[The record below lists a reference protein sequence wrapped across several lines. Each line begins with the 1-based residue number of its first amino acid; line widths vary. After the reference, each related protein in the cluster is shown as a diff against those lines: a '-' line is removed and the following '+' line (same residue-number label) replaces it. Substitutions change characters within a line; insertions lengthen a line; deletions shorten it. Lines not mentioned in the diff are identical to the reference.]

1 MNELD
6 LLDNRIERYVHKR
19 MTDEERISFEE
30 EMKTNDQLRKNIR
43 DLITLVELYSVELLE
58 LKMKLDTTE
67 EELKNEGFF
76 KS

>member
-19 MTDEERISFEE
+19 MTDAERISFEE

-43 DLITLVELYSVELLE
+43 DLITLVELYSVELLD
-58 LKMKLDTTE
+58 LKVKLDATE

-76 KS
+76 KG